1 MAKAVS
7 PPPITAMRALPIPL
21 EPPIVPAKCGDP
33 RCQPLAGIKDGPT
46 QRGTI
51 VKIWEKER
59 LLRSTILAGFAAVS
73 MTGAAAYAQSEDEE
87 DEDDAP
93 PPPRAQQTSDRI
105 VVTGSLL
112 RRDEFTSS
120 APIQVITAEIASIE
134 GLIDTAQILQ
144 DSSIAAGSQQINTQF
159 GGFIVN
165 GGPGVQTVSLR
176 GLGAQRTLI
185 LFNGRRFGPSGVEG
199 RVGAVD
205 LNTIPQSAVQR
216 IEILKDGASSIYG
229 SDAVAG
235 VINVITRS
243 QIDRPSLRVS
253 ASLPFQSGGESYTAD
268 GAMGFSFDRG
278 FITLSAAYTRIESIA
293 RADRDYFACAEDY
306 VFDPV
311 TGARI
316 DRTELNPTSSNMGGF
331 KCFNT
336 GVINSIDANAAG
348 GLRRFVIDPNAV
360 PNQRA
365 AGVFPG
371 FRLTGFDGRGI
382 DPASGLPFGLRE
394 QDTDDPRI
402 LQDHIIPLTERL
414 SIYLTGEFDLGPAQ
428 LYGEL
433 LYNNRTTEQQRTRQF
448 FPWSANPNFYGPNNM
463 AARTNA
469 FAAVTLPANCL
480 SSENATATNSCGGT
494 PNFVRPIALIPFNT
508 SVDIDY
514 WYGVAGLR
522 GDFGP
527 NFGLLSNWSWDASLS
542 HSISDG
548 SYTRD
553 TVDVRNVQDSLDA
566 RSDVMHVSDGLGNI
580 TCIRPSDGSSCVAIN
595 YFSQDFMAGNLT
607 QAQRD
612 FLFARDTGATEFTQ
626 TTFNAI
632 MTGEAFTL
640 PAGPVGM
647 AIGVEYRRSEIDD
660 QPGPLSFG
668 NNQWGL
674 TSAVNTQ
681 GVDELYEI
689 FGEVEVPLLAGLPF
703 VESLTLNASARY
715 FDYSQYDADHVYKV
729 GANWQINPLLRLRA
743 TYGTS
748 FRAPGLFELFLGNQ
762 TGFAGQGI
770 DPCINWG
777 DSTNVVLQ
785 TNCAADGVP
794 DNYPGVGS
802 SALVISGG
810 GAGVLSPETADS
822 LTVGLIFTPTEL
834 ALSVALDYFEIEVK
848 DQVAQ
853 LGAGNILA
861 ACYGSPVFPN
871 DFCNL
876 FVRNQDPLSPGFL
889 NIVSVNNNFVN
900 INSQR
905 TTGLDA
911 TVRYEHEFSFG
922 RLSVDANGTWTFTD
936 VVDTFGGLNGFTS
949 NDFNGQIGNP
959 DFVARA
965 NIGFRRGDWTYSW
978 FSDYTQRMSNDQAF
992 GGNVFNFRGDNGLQQ
1007 AFFKQTTE
1015 TLITHGASVRYVGGD
1030 WSVIAG
1036 VRNIFDEH
1044 PPFVSTGT
1052 TSRLGNASLSA
1063 TQFDLRGRSAFFQV
1077 AKTF

>member
-1 MAKAVS
+1 M
-7 PPPITAMRALPIPL
+7 
-21 EPPIVPAKCGDP
+21 
-33 RCQPLAGIKDGPT
+33 
-46 QRGTI
+46 
-51 VKIWEKER
+51 KIWEKER

-73 MTGAAAYAQSEDEE
+73 MTGAVAYGQSEEDEDEE
-87 DEDDAP
+87 DTP
-93 PPPRAQQTSDRI
+93 PPPRAQQSSDRI

-134 GLIDTAQILQ
+134 GLVDTAEILQ

-176 GLGAQRTLI
+176 GLGAQRTLL

-235 VINVITRS
+235 VINVITRT
-243 QIDRPSLRVS
+243 QIDRPSLRAS
-253 ASLPFQSGGESYTAD
+253 ASVPFEGAGETYTVD

-278 FITLSAAYTRIESIA
+278 FITASAAYTRVERIQ
-293 RADRDYFACAEDY
+293 RGDRDYFNCPQDY

-316 DRTELNPTSSNMGGF
+316 DRTELNPLSDNIGEF
-331 KCFNT
+331 KCFNS
-336 GVINSIDANAAG
+336 GVINAIDANAAG
-348 GLRRFVIDPNAV
+348 GARRFIIDPNAA
-360 PNQRA
+360 PGQRA
-365 AGVFPG
+365 EGVFPG
-371 FRLTGFDGRGI
+371 FRLSGFDGRGI
-382 DPASGLPFGLRE
+382 DPTTGLPFGLRE
-394 QDTDDPRI
+394 VDTNDPR
-402 LQDHIIPLTERL
+402 LLADDIIPQTERL
-414 SIYLTGEFDLGPAQ
+414 AIYLTGEFDLGPAQ

-433 LYNNRTTEQQRTRQF
+433 LYNNRQTNQERSRQF
-448 FPWSANPNFYGPNNM
+448 FPWSANPNFFGANNM

-469 FAAVTLPANCL
+469 YAASTLPANCQ
-480 SSENATATNSCGGT
+480 SSTTGLFNVSCGGT
-494 PNFVRPIALIPFNT
+494 PNYVRPITLIPFGT
-508 SVDIDY
+508 EVDIDY
-514 WYGVAGLR
+514 WYGVGGVR

-527 NFGLLSNWSWDASLS
+527 NFGFLSNWSWDASLS

-595 YFSQDFMAGNLT
+595 YFTADFMAGNLT
-607 QAQRD
+607 QEQRD
-612 FLFARDTGATEFTQ
+612 FLLTTDSGNTEYTQ

-632 MTGEAFTL
+632 MTGEAFSL
-640 PAGPVGM
+640 PAGPVGVAM
-647 AIGVEYRRSEIDD
+647 GVEYRRSEIDD

-689 FGEVEVPLLAGLPF
+689 FGEVEVPILAGLPGI
-703 VESLTLNASARY
+703 ESLTLNASGRY
-715 FDYSQYDADHVYKV
+715 FDYDLYDADSVYKL

-748 FRAPGLFELFLGNQ
+748 FRAPGLFELYLGNQ
-762 TGFAGQGI
+762 TGFGGQGI

-777 DSTNVVLQ
+777 QSTNVTLQ
-785 TNCAADGVP
+785 TNCAADGIP
-794 DNYPGVGS
+794 DDYNGVGP
-802 SALVISGG
+802 SALIISGG
-810 GAGVLSPETADS
+810 GAGVLRPETADS

-834 ALSVALDYFEIEVK
+834 ALSIALDYFEIEVN

-853 LGAGNILA
+853 LGGGNILA
-861 ACYGSPVFPN
+861 ACYGAPVFPN
-871 DFCNL
+871 EFCNL
-876 FVRNQDPLSPGFL
+876 FVRDTDPLSPGFL

-922 RLSVDANGTWTFTD
+922 RLSVDANGTWTFED
-936 VVDTFGGLNGFTS
+936 VVDAFGGLNGFTS
-949 NDFNGQIGNP
+949 NDFNGQLGQP

-992 GGNVFNFRGDNGLQQ
+992 GGNIFNFRGDNGLQQ

-1036 VRNIFDEH
+1036 VRNIFDEQ

-1052 TSRLGNASLSA
+1052 DNRLGNSALSA

>member
-1 MAKAVS
+1 M
-7 PPPITAMRALPIPL
+7 
-21 EPPIVPAKCGDP
+21 
-33 RCQPLAGIKDGPT
+33 
-46 QRGTI
+46 
-51 VKIWEKER
+51 KIWEKER

-73 MTGAAAYAQSEDEE
+73 MTGAVAYGQSEEDEDEE
-87 DEDDAP
+87 DTP
-93 PPPRAQQTSDRI
+93 PPPRAQQSSDRI

-134 GLIDTAQILQ
+134 GLVDTAEILQ

-176 GLGAQRTLI
+176 GLGAQRTLL

-235 VINVITRS
+235 VINVITRT

-253 ASLPFQSGGESYTAD
+253 ASVPFEGAGETYTVD
-268 GAMGFSFDRG
+268 GAMGFNFDRG
-278 FITLSAAYTRIESIA
+278 FITASASYTRVESIS
-293 RADRDYFACAEDY
+293 RADRDYFSCAADY

-316 DRTELNPTSSNMGGF
+316 DRTENNPTSPNAGNF

-336 GVINSIDANAAG
+336 GVINSIDVFNG
-348 GLRRFVIDPNAV
+348 MTRRFVIDPNAT
-360 PNQRA
+360 PGQLA

-371 FRLTGFDGRGI
+371 FRLTGVNGTPNDAQGRPVGT
-382 DPASGLPFGLRE
+382 LE

-402 LQDHIIPLTERL
+402 LEDHIIPLTERL
-414 SIYLTGEFDLGPAQ
+414 AVYLTGEFDLGPAQ

-433 LYNNRTTEQQRTRQF
+433 LYNNRQTEQQRTRQF
-448 FPWSANPNFYGPNNM
+448 FPWS
-463 AARTNA
+463 RNA
-469 FAAVTLPANCL
+469 LFGNDLATGGNQFASVILPANCL
-480 SSENATATNSCGGT
+480 NEGTGTYTASCG
-494 PNFVRPIALIPFNT
+494 PAPSFIRPIALIPFNT

-514 WYGVAGLR
+514 WYGVAGVR

-527 NFGLLSNWSWDASLS
+527 NFGFLSNWSWDASLS

-553 TVDVRNVQDSLDA
+553 TVDVRNVEDALDA
-566 RSDVMHVSDGLGNI
+566 RSDVRHVLDGGGNVV
-580 TCIRPSDGSSCVAIN
+580 CVRPSDGSSCVAIN
-595 YFSQDFMAGNLT
+595 YFTTDFMAGNLT
-607 QAQRD
+607 QEQRD
-612 FLFARDTGATEFTQ
+612 FLFTTDTGNTEYTQ

-632 MTGEAFTL
+632 MTGEAFSL
-640 PAGPVGM
+640 PAGPVGVAM
-647 AIGVEYRRSEIDD
+647 GVEYRRSEIDD

-689 FGEVEVPLLAGLPF
+689 FGEVEVPLLAGLPGI
-703 VESLTLNASARY
+703 ESLTLNASGRY
-715 FDYSQYDADHVYKV
+715 FDYDLYDADSVYKL

-748 FRAPGLFELFLGNQ
+748 FRAPGLFELYLGNQ
-762 TGFAGQGI
+762 TGFGGQGI
-770 DPCINWG
+770 DPCIDWG
-777 DSTNVVLQ
+777 TSTNVVLQ
-785 TNCAADGVP
+785 ANCAADGIP
-794 DNYPGVGS
+794 DNYAGVGP
-802 SALVISGG
+802 SALIISGG
-810 GAGVLSPETADS
+810 GAGVLRPETSDS

-834 ALSVALDYFEIEVK
+834 ALSIALDYFEIEVN

-853 LGAGNILA
+853 LGGGNILA

-876 FVRNQDPLSPGFL
+876 FVRNTDPLSPGFL

-905 TTGLDA
+905 TVGLDA

-922 RLSVDANGTWTFTD
+922 RLSVDANGTWTFED
-936 VVDTFGGLNGFTS
+936 VVDAFGGLNGFTS
-949 NDFNGQIGNP
+949 NDFNGQIGQP

-992 GGNVFNFRGDNGLQQ
+992 GGNIFDFRGDNGLQQ

-1036 VRNIFDEH
+1036 VRNIFDEQ

-1077 AKTF
+1077 ARTF